1 MIVLIGLIVLI
12 AAVAVGVAAVSANL
26 GGAHPLSTDFTVF
39 DQHFT
44 GSQGELFAAGAAVG
58 AVGMLGLTLVL
69 AGALTTA
76 RRNAAVRRELR
87 RSRREIA
94 SARSDSATPPEGA
107 PARQRPAWSWNR
119 FLRRPGT
126 QSKTSTRQAQ
136 PQS

>member
-26 GGAHPLSTDFTVF
+26 GTAHPLSTDFTVF

-94 SARSDSATPPEGA
+94 SARGDSTTST
-107 PARQRPAWSWNR
+107 RPWNR
-119 FLRRPGT
+119 FLRRPGA
-126 QSKTSTRQAQ
+126 QPKSATRHAQ